1 MTAFEGYE
9 QGSECPRCGAV
20 LERWPHLDGSGH
32 VLSCSVCHYLVTE
45 AGVQTEED
53 QRTFPELDRNQPVKH
68 TVHPAPEPEPEPAGE
83 AGDHPTGAFRALVE
97 SEKTP
102 TGPLDPEA
110 FEGVPEEVQTL
121 LKKMETGPLA
131 EEPKQEP
138 APPETTSPSEVTDAR
153 PFHPMVDPD
162 TGELSPEDIVR
173 LAADEDV
180 ETTQCPHCQATIAVG
195 LARCPWCDNPLD
207 QS

>member
-1 MTAFEGYE
+1 MTTYAGFE
-9 QGSECPRCGAV
+9 QGSECPGCGAV

-53 QRTFPELDRNQPVKH
+53 QRTFPELNRHQPAKPKSQ
-68 TVHPAPEPEPEPAGE
+68 PAPEPERAADAEEHSTA
-83 AGDHPTGAFRALVE
+83 AFRALVE

-110 FEGVPEEVQTL
+110 FEGVPEEVHTL
-121 LKKMETGPLA
+121 LKKMETGPLDREQEGGTTA
-131 EEPKQEP
+131 EE
-138 APPETTSPSEVTDAR
+138 APTSSEVTHIK

-195 LARCPWCDNPLD
+195 LPRCPWCDNPLD